1 MHAGGGCHQKINPA
15 SAVSNQK
22 APAAM
27 ASGDSESRKKMLP
40 NQSHLNLVL
49 SVPRT
54 KGIEDICSISMYT
67 ATIEMPPGR
76 LRFPRRGRSQTR
88 Y

>member
-1 MHAGGGCHQKINPA
+1 
-15 SAVSNQK
+15 
-22 APAAM
+22 M

-54 KGIEDICSISMYT
+54 KGIEDICSMSISFYVYRYDRN
-67 ATIEMPPGR
+67 AAGR
-76 LRFPRRGRSQTR
+76 YGVPSEGA
-88 Y
+88 